1 MTSGAPKRLFS
12 AERKL
17 KQRVAAKTGAAVAT
31 TAVDP
36 SGISNEDLMLEIK
49 ALKSEMMMRTAQALD
64 EAHHSGD
71 KIKERREE
79 LDEAQ
84 EELDGKLDEV
94 NLLRTEVR
102 ALSRSIHDT
111 KREIKALGMNEEDK
125 FSVVTNE
132 LDQIVGATERA
143 TETILNSAEKIDDL
157 AQQLRQHSPDQFVT
171 QLTDEILENTIGM
184 FEACNFQDLCGQRT
198 TKVVNTLKFIEDRVE
213 RMMEIW
219 GEDNFDTVDHPDAV
233 LDAEGNR
240 SPHGEELHGPAD
252 HGGGISQADID
263 ALFD

>member
-1 MTSGAPKRLFS
+1 MASGNTKRLFS
-12 AERKL
+12 AERRL
-17 KQRVAAKTGAAVAT
+17 KEKMVEQAPASNGGM
-31 TAVDP
+31 DP
-36 SGISNEDLMLEIK
+36 SGITNEELLTAIK
-49 ALKSEMMMRTAQALD
+49 ALQSEFLMHQA
-64 EAHHSGD
+64 
-71 KIKERREE
+71 KMKERNQPDQELKEE
-79 LDEAQ
+79 VDEAQ
-84 EELDGKLDEV
+84 EELEGKLDEV

-111 KREIKALGMNEEDK
+111 KREIKALGMNDEDK

-132 LDQIVGATERA
+132 LDEIVGATERA
-143 TETILNSAEKIDDL
+143 TESILSGAEKIDDL

-198 TKVVNTLKFIEDRVE
+198 TKVVDTLKFIEERVE

-219 GEDNFDTVDHPDAV
+219 GEDTFDTVDHPDEVAAR
-233 LDAEGNR
+233 DANR
-240 SPHGEELHGPAD
+240 APHGEELHGPAE
-252 HGGGISQADID
+252 HGGGISQDEID

>member
-1 MTSGAPKRLFS
+1 MTSAATKRLFS

-17 KQRVAAKTGAAVAT
+17 KERLAEKGGVPAT
-31 TAVDP
+31 SIDP
-36 SGISNEDLMLEIK
+36 SGITNEDLLTAIK
-49 ALKSEMMMRTAQALD
+49 ALQSELMMQKMQAKELNQ
-64 EAHHSGD
+64 ANTTD
-71 KIKERREE
+71 KKEE
-79 LDEAQ
+79 LREAQ
-84 EELDGKLDEV
+84 DDLDGKLDEV

-132 LDQIVGATERA
+132 LDEIVAATERA
-143 TETILNSAEKIDDL
+143 TETILTGAEKIDDL

-198 TKVVNTLKFIEDRVE
+198 TKVVNTLKFIEERVE

-219 GEDNFDTVDHPDAV
+219 GEENFDTVDHPDEVKAQ
-233 LDAEGNR
+233 DAAR
-240 SPHGEELHGPAD
+240 APQGEELHGPAE

>member
-1 MTSGAPKRLFS
+1 MAAGDTKRMYS
-12 AERKL
+12 AERKMKERL
-17 KQRVAAKTGAAVAT
+17 AANVSTSSGGG
-31 TAVDP
+31 VDT
-36 SGISNEDLMLEIK
+36 SGISNEDLMTAIN
-49 ALKSEMMMRTAQALD
+49 ALKSELLMKKAHDNSSDSHEDRVNARQSELQ
-64 EAHHSGD
+64 EA
-71 KIKERREE
+71 ENE
-79 LDEAQ
+79 LDT
-84 EELDGKLDEV
+84 KLDEV

-132 LDQIVGATERA
+132 LDEIVGATERA
-143 TETILNSAEKIDDL
+143 TETILGSAEKVDDL

-171 QLTDEILENTIGM
+171 QLTDEILENTISM

-198 TKVVNTLKFIEDRVE
+198 TKVVNTLKFIEERVE
-213 RMMEIW
+213 KMMEIW
-219 GEDNFDTVDHPDAV
+219 GEDTFDTVDHPDEVKA
-233 LDAEGNR
+233 AELNKA
-240 SPHGEELHGPAD
+240 PEGEELHGPAE

>member
-1 MTSGAPKRLFS
+1 MASGNTKRLFS
-12 AERKL
+12 AERRL
-17 KQRVAAKTGAAVAT
+17 KEKMAEQVPASNSM
-31 TAVDP
+31 VDA
-36 SGISNEDLMLEIK
+36 SGITNEELLTAIK
-49 ALKSEMMMRTAQALD
+49 ALQSEVLMHQAQMK
-64 EAHHSGD
+64 EQNRSEGD
-71 KIKERREE
+71 IKKEIN
-79 LDEAQ
+79 EAQ
-84 EELDGKLDEV
+84 DELEDKLDEV

-132 LDQIVGATERA
+132 LDEIVGATERA
-143 TETILNSAEKIDDL
+143 TESILSGAEKIDDL

-198 TKVVNTLKFIEDRVE
+198 TKVVNTLKFIEERVE

-219 GEDNFDTVDHPDAV
+219 GEDTFDTVDHPEDVSAREADRAPV
-233 LDAEGNR
+233 
-240 SPHGEELHGPAD
+240 GEELHGPAE
-252 HGGGISQADID
+252 HGGGISQDEID

>member
-1 MTSGAPKRLFS
+1 MTTGAPKRLFS
-12 AERKL
+12 AELKL
-17 KQRVAAKTGAAVAT
+17 KQKIAEKQGTPANNASVDISGVTNADLL
-31 TAVDP
+31 TA
-36 SGISNEDLMLEIK
+36 IK
-49 ALKSEMMMRTAQALD
+49 ALQSEVLMRVAHANEESRKAQKQVIVENLTD
-64 EAHHSGD
+64 EEKD
-71 KIKERREE
+71 KI
-79 LDEAQ
+79 DEI
-84 EELDGKLDEV
+84 

-125 FSVVTNE
+125 FSIVTNE
-132 LDQIVGATERA
+132 LDQIVAATERA

-171 QLTDEILENTIGM
+171 QLTDEMLENTIAM

-198 TKVVNTLKFIEDRVE
+198 TKVVNSLKFIEERVD

-219 GEDNFDTVDHPDAV
+219 GEENFDTVEHPDEV
-233 LDAEGNR
+233 LRGQYNR
-240 SPHGEELHGPAD
+240 PPEGEELHGPAE

>member
-1 MTSGAPKRLFS
+1 MSSGAPKRLFS
-12 AERKL
+12 AERKMQ
-17 KQRVAAKTGAAVAT
+17 QRLAEQKGSPAAVD
-31 TAVDP
+31 V
-36 SGISNEDLMLEIK
+36 SGITNEDLMTAIK
-49 ALKSEMMMRTAQALD
+49 ALQSEMMMRAARATDAGPSRAEKQA
-64 EAHHSGD
+64 
-71 KIKERREE
+71 E

-84 EELDGKLDEV
+84 DDLDGKLDEV

-125 FSVVTNE
+125 FSIVTNE
-132 LDQIVGATERA
+132 LDEIVAATERA

-171 QLTDEILENTIGM
+171 QLTDEMLENTIAM

-198 TKVVNTLKFIEDRVE
+198 TKVVNSLKFIEERVDK
-213 RMMEIW
+213 MMEIW
-219 GEDNFDTVDHPDAV
+219 GEENFDTVDQPDDV
-233 LDAEGNR
+233 LAAESNR
-240 SPHGEELHGPAD
+240 APEGEEMHGPAE

>member
-1 MTSGAPKRLFS
+1 MTSGANKRLFS
-12 AERKL
+12 AEL
-17 KQRVAAKTGAAVAT
+17 KMRQRVAEKTGMAAN

-36 SGISNEDLMLEIK
+36 SGITNEDLMTAIK
-49 ALKSEMMMRTAQALD
+49 ALQSEMLMRAAQQKDTHSEKKKELREAESDLD
-64 EAHHSGD
+64 D
-71 KIKERREE
+71 
-79 LDEAQ
+79 
-84 EELDGKLDEV
+84 KLDEV

-125 FSVVTNE
+125 FSIVTNE
-132 LDQIVGATERA
+132 LDEIVAATERA

-171 QLTDEILENTIGM
+171 QLTDEMLENTIAM

-198 TKVVNTLKFIEDRVE
+198 TKVVNSLKFIEERVDK
-213 RMMEIW
+213 MMEIW
-219 GEDNFDTVDHPDAV
+219 GEENFDTVDHPDDVQA
-233 LDAEGNR
+233 AEAAR
-240 SPHGEELHGPAD
+240 LPEGEELHGPAE

>member
-1 MTSGAPKRLFS
+1 MTSGATKRLFS

-17 KQRVAAKTGAAVAT
+17 KERLAEQSIAGPGVGV
-31 TAVDP
+31 VDT
-36 SGISNEDLMLEIK
+36 SGITNEDLLTAIK
-49 ALKSEMMMRTAQALD
+49 ALQSEVMMRAAKANEQARSENNHADLD
-64 EAHHSGD
+64 EEKG
-71 KIKERREE
+71 E
-79 LDEAQ
+79 LEN
-84 EELDGKLDEV
+84 KLDEV
-94 NLLRTEVR
+94 NLLRNEVR

-125 FSVVTNE
+125 FSVVTSE
-132 LDQIVGATERA
+132 LDEIVNATERA

-171 QLTDEILENTIGM
+171 QLTDEMLENTIAM

-198 TKVVNTLKFIEDRVE
+198 TKVVNTLKFIEERVE
-213 RMMEIW
+213 KMMEIW
-219 GEDNFDTVDHPDAV
+219 GEDTFDTVDHPEEV
-233 LDAEGNR
+233 KQAEFDR
-240 SPHGEELHGPAD
+240 APEGEELHGPAE

>member
-1 MTSGAPKRLFS
+1 MTANAQKRLFS

-17 KQRVAAKTGAAVAT
+17 KEKIS
-31 TAVDP
+31 TAVTEGALAVDH
-36 SGISNEDLMLEIK
+36 SGISNQELLTAINALRSAVIMK
-49 ALKSEMMMRTAQALD
+49 AAKQHHDDDHDSHDTGKSALHARYDNESD
-64 EAHHSGD
+64 ELRA
-71 KIKERREE
+71 KI
-79 LDEAQ
+79 
-84 EELDGKLDEV
+84 DEV

-111 KREIKALGMNEEDK
+111 KREIKALGLNEEDK
-125 FSVVTNE
+125 FSIVTNE

-143 TETILNSAEKIDDL
+143 TETILSSAEKIDEL
-157 AQQLRQHSPDQFVT
+157 AHQLKQHSPDQFVT
-171 QLTDEILENTIGM
+171 QLTDEMLENTIAM

-213 RMMEIW
+213 RMLEIW
-219 GEDNFDTVDHPDAV
+219 GEENFDTVDHPDEV
-233 LDAEGNR
+233 LEGKRNK
-240 SPHGEELHGPAD
+240 SPEGEELHGPAE

>member
-1 MTSGAPKRLFS
+1 MTSGATKRLFS

-17 KQRVAAKTGAAVAT
+17 KERVMDNSNVSAG
-31 TAVDP
+31 AVDT
-36 SGISNEDLMLEIK
+36 SGISNQDLMTAIK
-49 ALKSEMMMRTAQALD
+49 ALQSELMMQKAQARELSHA
-64 EAHHSGD
+64 E
-71 KIKERREE
+71 KKEE
-79 LDEAQ
+79 LKEAQ
-84 EELDGKLDEV
+84 HDLEDKLDEV

-132 LDQIVGATERA
+132 LDEIVGATERA
-143 TETILNSAEKIDDL
+143 TETILTAAEKIDDL

-198 TKVVNTLKFIEDRVE
+198 TKVVNTLKFIEERVE

-219 GEDNFDTVDHPDAV
+219 GEENFDTVDHPDEVKAME
-233 LDAEGNR
+233 AGRAPE
-240 SPHGEELHGPAD
+240 GEELHGPAE